1 MLASFSKAPISR
13 QIVIATGLF
22 LGIMFAVSIVLL
34 HSYTT
39 NNAIEAAKKG
49 LEEKLQVMTGSL
61 EGYYGNVK
69 ERGDRELRLFL
80 RGLPGPIQAAPGTAR
95 GAGEL
100 PLLKAGD
107 ETLNGNH
114 TPLEKFK
121 AIGGSEATIL
131 SLANG
136 KVYRAASTEK
146 VDGNSLEGRALDD
159 ADPLA
164 QALSKG
170 EAYGGLSYQG
180 AKIFFNSM
188 QPIKDAGGHV
198 VAGVAVRIDI
208 EPEMAQIRGIFNS
221 GMSGKTGSL
230 FVIRPT
236 GDDRVGEFLLHPL
249 YQGKTV
255 QESLPPTQYG
265 AIQYLFVAKQGAS
278 IHDDMDPRDKQIKV
292 GLSAFRTSPSWN
304 WVVGIGGFLD
314 EFTAESR
321 TQRNI
326 LIAGGSLIGLICIA
340 VVFLMVRSRLQP
352 LRIAVEM
359 LERLGAGDLTI
370 KVPDAVPGS
379 RNEMHLM
386 ANSLGKA
393 ITSMRGTMDEVQR
406 SSQQLM
412 AAAAEMENASK
423 EVLDR
428 TQTQAAETASMAAA
442 VEELTVSINH
452 VADNAREA
460 SGVTHSAQEATRHG
474 RETVEGTVSEMER
487 IATEIR
493 QSAGQIQSLGD
504 RSKQI
509 SAIIDVIKDIAD
521 QTNLLALN
529 AAIEAARA
537 GEQGRGFAVVADEVR
552 KLAERTTHSTQE
564 ISETIAMI
572 LRETDLA
579 VSRMKVV
586 NQQVEQGVAL
596 AREAGSALGNI
607 EANADHTVVFVS
619 DIATATREQGA
630 ASTQMAQMVERVS
643 HMTEENAAAVHHNS
657 ESAGQLRELA
667 GHLQGMLGR
676 FRI

>member
-13 QIVIATGLF
+13 QIVLATGLL
-22 LGIMFAVSIVLL
+22 LGVMFTISILLL

-39 NNAIEAAKKG
+39 NNAVEAAKKG

-61 EGYYGNVK
+61 DGYYGNVK
-69 ERGDRELRLFL
+69 DRGDRELRLFL
-80 RGLPGPIQAAPGTAR
+80 RGLPGQIQSASGMAHV
-95 GAGEL
+95 GAIEL
-100 PLLKAGD
+100 PLLKAGE

-114 TPLEKFK
+114 ALLEKFK

-146 VDGNSLEGRALDD
+146 IDGKSLEGSTLNN

-170 EAYGGLSYQG
+170 EIYAGLSYQG
-180 AKIFFNSM
+180 AKIYFNSM
-188 QPIKDAGGHV
+188 QPIKDASGRVIGGATV
-198 VAGVAVRIDI
+198 SIDI

-230 FVIRPT
+230 FIIRPT

-255 QESLPPTQYG
+255 QESLPPDQYG
-265 AIQYLFVAKQGAS
+265 AIQYLFVAKQGVS

-292 GLSAFRTSPSWN
+292 GLSAFRTSQSWN

-326 LIAGGSLIGLICIA
+326 LIGLICIA
-340 VVFLMVRSRLQP
+340 MVFFLVRSRLQP

-370 KVPDAVPGS
+370 KVPDTVAGS
-379 RNEMHLM
+379 TNEMHLM

-393 ITSMRGTMDEVQR
+393 ITSMRSMMDEVTR

-412 AAAAEMENASK
+412 AAAADMESASK

-428 TQTQAAETASMAAA
+428 TQTQASETASMAAA

-460 SGVTHSAQEATRHG
+460 AGVTHSAQEATRHG
-474 RETVEGTVSEMER
+474 RKTVEGTVTEMER
-487 IATEIR
+487 IAAEIR

-509 SAIIDVIKDIAD
+509 SAIIGVIKDIAD

-572 LRETDLA
+572 LGETDSA

-586 NQQVEQGVAL
+586 NLQVEQGVAL

-607 EANADHTVVFVS
+607 EANAHHTVTFVG

-657 ESAGQLRELA
+657 ERAGQLRELA
-667 GHLQGMLGR
+667 GHLQGILGR
-676 FRI
+676 FHT